1 MQYFKFLS
9 ILLTVFL
16 TSQIEDKSVINIKTT
31 GFEENTTILVQ
42 VQNDSGAMEDY
53 LNGKI
58 VNNKLQLIGS
68 TPSTLKLAI
77 VKVGGFQQSIP
88 FVLEKGNLTID
99 LSLENSTKIISKLS
113 GTKQNDKFQAY
124 TNSSES
130 IIQKMMQF
138 QEVNQEKLTKAQQEK
153 DTKTTQELMTEYNKF
168 QQELNT
174 NSLAFIKSNPDS
186 YVALLLLENLAGNE
200 IIPLDETEQY
210 LSKFNADIL
219 KTKSAITLKSSIQ
232 SKKATSIGNI
242 AADFEAPNPEGK
254 VISLKSSLGKVTI
267 VDFWASWCGPC
278 RKENP
283 NVVAM
288 YNELHSKGLNII
300 GVSLDNPNGK
310 EKWIEAIKKD
320 GLTWPQ
326 ISNLKGWQDPIA
338 VMYNIQS
345 IPATLLLDKDGKIV
359 AKNLRGEELKAKVKE
374 LLEVQ

>member
-1 MQYFKFLS
+1 MQYIKFLS
-9 ILLTVFL
+9 LFFTLLLT
-16 TSQIEDKSVINIKTT
+16 SPSEDKSIITIKAT
-31 GFEENTTILVQ
+31 GFEENTTIKVQ
-42 VQNDSGAMEDY
+42 IQNENGAMEDY
-53 LNGKI
+53 LSGKI
-58 VNNKLQLIGS
+58 VNQKSKVTGT
-68 TPSTLKLAI
+68 TPSTFRLAI
-77 VKVGGFQQSIP
+77 LKVDGFQQSIP

-99 LSLENSTKIISKLS
+99 LSLENNTKIIFKLS
-113 GTKQNDKFQAY
+113 GTNQNNKFQAY

-153 DTKTTQELMTEYNKF
+153 DIKTTEELMAEYNKF

-174 NSLAFIKSNPDS
+174 NSVAFIKSNPDS
-186 YVALLLLENLAGNE
+186 YIALLLLENLAGNE
-200 IIPLDETEQY
+200 IISSDEAEEY
-210 LSKFNADIL
+210 ISKFDADVL
-219 KTKSAITLKSSIQ
+219 KTKNAIALKNSIQ
-232 SKKATSIGNI
+232 SKKATSVGNV

-254 VISLKSSLGKVTI
+254 VISLKSALGKVTI

-288 YNELHSKGLNII
+288 YNELHSKGLNIM

-338 VMYNIQS
+338 VMYNIKS
-345 IPATLLLDKDGKIV
+345 IPATLILDKDGKIV
-359 AKNLRGEELKAKVKE
+359 AKNLRGEALKAKVKE
-374 LLEVQ
+374 LLDVQ